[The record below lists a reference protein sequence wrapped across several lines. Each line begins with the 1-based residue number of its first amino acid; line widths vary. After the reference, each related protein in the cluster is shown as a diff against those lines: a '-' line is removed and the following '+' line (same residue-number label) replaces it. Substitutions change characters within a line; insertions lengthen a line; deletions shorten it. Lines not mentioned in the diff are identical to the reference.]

1 MVTNGCLWFY
11 SCELILN
18 SGIKYLWKKKEF
30 TVTSER
36 EREREHWYAYI
47 MSCKEKWR
55 EYRVYIFIKTF
66 VIRNA

>member
-36 EREREHWYAYI
+36 ERERERIGMHT
-47 MSCKEKWR
+47 SCLVKKSE
-55 EYRVYIFIKTF
+55 ENIEYIFS
-66 VIRNA
+66 